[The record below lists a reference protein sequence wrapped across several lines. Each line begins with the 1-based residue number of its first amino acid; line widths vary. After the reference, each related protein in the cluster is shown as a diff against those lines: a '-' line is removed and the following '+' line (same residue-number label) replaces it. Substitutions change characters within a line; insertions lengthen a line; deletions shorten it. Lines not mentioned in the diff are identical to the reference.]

1 MTEKKGILV
10 VSFGT
15 VYAGTRQLTIDA
27 IRNTIQEAHPEC
39 AVYEAWT
46 SRRIIRKL
54 LETTGERIRT
64 VGEALEE
71 MERDGIREVYIQ
83 PTHVIDGIEN
93 ERMKEEAGAYEDGFQ
108 RMVFAQPLIASGKDM
123 EAMVRII
130 QAEHSD
136 LLQDEALILM
146 GHGSAHVAS
155 AAYEQMNQ
163 MFRQCGRQNIW
174 MCTVEAEPGIE
185 EALWEIRQTSV
196 ARVRLAPFLIVAG
209 THVMED
215 MAGPEEDSW
224 MNLCKKAGYEVN
236 CCMKG
241 LGEYPEVRTL
251 FLQHLETAMQ
261 SQTASD

>member
-93 ERMKEEAGAYEDGFQ
+93 ERMKEEAGAYEDGISEDGI
-108 RMVFAQPLIASGKDM
+108 R
-123 EAMVRII
+123 
-130 QAEHSD
+130 
-136 LLQDEALILM
+136 
-146 GHGSAHVAS
+146 S
-155 AAYEQMNQ
+155 AADC
-163 MFRQCGRQNIW
+163 FRERHGGNGTDHSGGTFRS
-174 MCTVEAEPGIE
+174 APG
-185 EALWEIRQTSV
+185 
-196 ARVRLAPFLIVAG
+196 
-209 THVMED
+209 
-215 MAGPEEDSW
+215 
-224 MNLCKKAGYEVN
+224 
-236 CCMKG
+236 
-241 LGEYPEVRTL
+241 
-251 FLQHLETAMQ
+251 
-261 SQTASD
+261 

>member
-163 MFRQCGRQNIW
+163 MFRQCGRQ
-174 MCTVEAEPGIE
+174 TVSYTHLRLGTGDAASIGRNRSVPDDSDRISDLEKSGLCVEKHAEQRSQDKEQRRRRCVPI
-185 EALWEIRQTSV
+185 L
-196 ARVRLAPFLIVAG
+196 G
-209 THVMED
+209 TDDGSCGNH
-215 MAGPEEDSW
+215 W
-224 MNLCKKAGYEVN
+224 Y
-236 CCMKG
+236 
-241 LGEYPEVRTL
+241 R
-251 FLQHLETAMQ
+251 
-261 SQTASD
+261 